1 MIAMSHDRNFEL
13 HLLYQED
20 DGVKP
25 TRRRVTAHRRVSFLP
40 RLLARGYLF
49 VGAFR
54 GRRLSLAPSVGW
66 PESRPGKIE
75 PALGI

>member
-1 MIAMSHDRNFEL
+1 MSHDRNFEL

-40 RLLARGYLF
+40 RLLARGYVF
-49 VGAFR
+49 VGR
-54 GRRLSLAPSVGW
+54 SEGGTYPSPPRLVGLSLDLV
-66 PESRPGKIE
+66 K
-75 PALGI
+75 